1 ARTWCIANPLAK
13 PAALKSDVDRLCGGD
28 VDCSSIQSG
37 GVCFAPNTVAD
48 HASVVYNIYYKSH
61 QSQPSACSFGDNTLS
76 TVSDP
81 CKFPSLIIIIIFIS
95 PRYKILFLNIIH
107 ILIHYIYFAA
117 HGSCIFP

>member
-1 ARTWCIANPLAK
+1 MAKVLSSCGLLALIVLMSSIIPTESRDVGVYRQVARTWCIANPLAK
-13 PAALKSDVDRLCGGD
+13 PAALQSDVDRLCGGD

-48 HASVVYNIYYKSH
+48 HASVVYNLYYKSH
-61 QSQPSACSFGDNTLS
+61 QSQPSACSFGDNTLT

-81 CKFPSLIIIIIFIS
+81 S
-95 PRYKILFLNIIH
+95 
-107 ILIHYIYFAA
+107 